1 MTGAHMKTYLF
12 VIGSFL
18 TGTFGAYVTMRLF
31 GDKPSETV
39 TLIFGL
45 LVALVAATD
54 LILSEIRTL
63 QSISRE

>member
-1 MTGAHMKTYLF
+1 MKTYLI

-18 TGTFGAYVTMRLF
+18 AGTFGSYVTVRLF

-39 TLIFGL
+39 ALIFGL

-63 QSISRE
+63 RI